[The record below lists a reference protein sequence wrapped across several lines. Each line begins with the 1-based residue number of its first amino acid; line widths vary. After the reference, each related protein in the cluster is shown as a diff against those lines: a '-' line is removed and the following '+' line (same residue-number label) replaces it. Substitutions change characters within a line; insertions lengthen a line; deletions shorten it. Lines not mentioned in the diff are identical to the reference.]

1 MKARLLMLIAFLFL
15 GSLAAQEVKT
25 YDNSKLFTGSDSILV
40 DADSMVSSVRT
51 LYEDKSGNVR
61 ISVDVNIVSGSG
73 NSVEVYFVQKI
84 GEFGWAA
91 GPDAD
96 NPRNFKRRLL
106 GTITAAGSYTYEI
119 SSNDWAADP
128 YLGYYIV
135 VKHADGTTQTTDVGV
150 NALEY
155 EPRR

>member
-1 MKARLLMLIAFLFL
+1 MKPIRISLFLIAALIFL
-15 GSLAAQEVKT
+15 GSLAAQEVKH

-40 DADSMVSSVRT
+40 DADSMVSSVRNV
-51 LYEDKSGNVR
+51 YENKSGNIR

-84 GEFGWAA
+84 GEFGWPA
-91 GPDAD
+91 